1 MPTSQEVL
9 INQSIRRAVQL
20 EGLKQGEVNKFAK
33 FLKEM
38 DVLLRARLSTDE
50 LTTFKRGR
58 LEKLLKEVG
67 GALGNIFTA
76 NAQQLIDNMQNIAV
90 SEANFETR
98 SLQLSI
104 GQAATVALPV
114 LDEVKKSVLSA
125 PLSVRGADGGK
136 LLEQAVADFTTTE
149 KQRIVGAIRQGVF
162 EGQTNS
168 EIIQKIRGTRANQF
182 KDGILDITSRNAEA
196 IVRTGIAHVAT
207 TARNETFKANSD
219 IVDNVK
225 WQSTLDSRTS
235 EICRSLSGREF
246 PLTSGPRPP
255 AHWRCRSTITA
266 VLDKEFAFLSRG
278 GEQSSQFGTVDA
290 DLNYYQWL
298 KLQSVAFQDS
308 VLGVK
313 RGSLFRDGG
322 LSSDMF
328 AKLQLDKNFKPLTLE
343 DMKKLEPLAFDRAN
357 I

>member
-1 MPTSQEVL
+1 MNAQEMLTV
-9 INQSIRRAVQL
+9 QSIRRAVQL

-58 LEKLLKEVG
+58 LESLLKEINVS
-67 GALGNIFTA
+67 LGNIFDA
-76 NAQQLIDNMQNIAV
+76 NMKQLLDSMDNIAV
-90 SEANFETR
+90 SEAKFEAK
-98 SLQLSI
+98 SLQLAI
-104 GQAATVALPV
+104 GSSATVALPV
-114 LDEVKKSVLSA
+114 LDEVKKSILSA

-168 EIIQKIRGTRANQF
+168 EIIQKLRGTRANQF

-219 IVDNVK
+219 IVDMVK
-225 WQSTLDSRTS
+225 WQSTLDGRTS
-235 EICRSLSGREF
+235 EICRSLSGMVFKLYE
-246 PLTSGPRPP
+246 GIRPP
-255 AHWRCRSTITA
+255 AHWRCRSTIVA
-266 VLDKEFAFLSRG
+266 VLNDAYAFLSRG
-278 GEQSSQFGTVDA
+278 GQQSSMNGTVDA
-290 DLNYYQWL
+290 NLTYYEWL
-298 KLQSVAFQDS
+298 KTQPIEFQDS
-308 VLGVK
+308 VIGVK
-313 RGSLFRDGG
+313 RGNLLRDGG
-322 LSSDMF
+322 LSADTF
-328 AKLQLDKNFKPLTLE
+328 AKLQLDKNFQPLTLD
-343 DMKKLEPLAFDRAN
+343 DMRRLEPLAFKHAS

>member
-1 MPTSQEVL
+1 MNAQDKLTV
-9 INQSIRRAVQL
+9 QSIRRAVQL

-58 LEKLLKEVG
+58 LESLLKDVSG
-67 GALGNIFTA
+67 SLGVIFD
-76 NAQQLIDNMQNIAV
+76 DNMKQLFDSMENIAV
-90 SEANFETR
+90 SEANFEAK
-98 SLQLSI
+98 SLQLAI
-104 GQAATVALPV
+104 GSRATVALPV
-114 LDEVKKSVLSA
+114 LDEVKRAVLSA

-136 LLEQAVADFTTTE
+136 LLEQAVEDFTKVE

-168 EIIQKIRGTRANQF
+168 EIIQKLRGTRANQF

-219 IVDNVK
+219 IVDKVK
-225 WQSTLDSRTS
+225 WQSTLDGRTS
-235 EICRSLSGREF
+235 EICRSLSGQEF
-246 PLTSGPRPP
+246 PLNSGPRPP

-278 GEQSSQFGTVDA
+278 GEQSSMNGTVDA
-290 DLNYYQWL
+290 NLTYYQWL
-298 KLQSVAFQDS
+298 KTQPIEFQDS
-308 VLGVK
+308 VIGVN
-313 RGSLFRDGG
+313 RGNLLRNGG
-322 LSSDMF
+322 LSAESF
-328 AKLQLDKNFKPLTLE
+328 AKLQLDKNFQPLTLD
-343 DMKKLEPLAFDRAN
+343 DMRRLEPLAFKHAD